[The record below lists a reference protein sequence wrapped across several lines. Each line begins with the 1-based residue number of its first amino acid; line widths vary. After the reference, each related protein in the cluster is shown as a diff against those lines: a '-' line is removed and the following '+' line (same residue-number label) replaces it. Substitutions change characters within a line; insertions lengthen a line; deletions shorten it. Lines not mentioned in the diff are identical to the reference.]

1 MLIIVHHLIMIIEK
15 IIFLILGEGS
25 TLGLMEALV
34 HKRKNLVL
42 ILLKQIQNFVW
53 DCIII
58 LT

>member
-1 MLIIVHHLIMIIEK
+1 MIIEK

-25 TLGLMEALV
+25 TLELMEALV

>member
-25 TLGLMEALV
+25 TLELMEALV
-34 HKRKNLVL
+34 HKRKKLVL
-42 ILLKQIQNFVW
+42 ILLKQTQNFVW

>member
-25 TLGLMEALV
+25 TLELMEALV

-42 ILLKQIQNFVW
+42 ILLEQIQNFVW

>member
-42 ILLKQIQNFVW
+42 ILLKQTQNFVW

>member
-25 TLGLMEALV
+25 TLELMEALV

-42 ILLKQIQNFVW
+42 ILLKQTQNFVW

>member
-1 MLIIVHHLIMIIEK
+1 MLIIVYHLIMIIEK

-25 TLGLMEALV
+25 TLELMEALV

>member
-25 TLGLMEALV
+25 TLELMEALV

-53 DCIII
+53 DCVII

>member
-25 TLGLMEALV
+25 TLELMEALV

>member
-1 MLIIVHHLIMIIEK
+1 MLIIVYHLIMIIEK

-25 TLGLMEALV
+25 TLELMEALV

-42 ILLKQIQNFVW
+42 ILLKQTQNFVW